1 MLFLILLFVIGLSY
15 IINYIKKLKIPFLSR
30 VAKRPIVTFL
40 VIIIFIGVF
49 SSHYKLIDERK
60 AYNNKIINRNDY
72 NAIKWLEKNYGSHN
86 TVLAPIFVS
95 STIYPISRNYVI
107 SILPGQLM
115 GENLNASI
123 DFFNVEC
130 NEKKRI
136 IEENKANLVFSK
148 EKIDCNGLKEV
159 YNNQDFIYEVTI

>member
-1 MLFLILLFVIGLSY
+1 
-15 IINYIKKLKIPFLSR
+15 
-30 VAKRPIVTFL
+30 
-40 VIIIFIGVF
+40 
-49 SSHYKLIDERK
+49 
-60 AYNNKIINRNDY
+60 
-72 NAIKWLEKNYGSHN
+72 
-86 TVLAPIFVS
+86 
-95 STIYPISRNYVI
+95 
-107 SILPGQLM
+107 M

-136 IEENKANLVFSK
+136 IEENKVNLVFSK